1 VSATVAEPRPLRDP
15 HDDRCSHC
23 GAALESDQEW
33 CVDCGAARTLIHSA
47 PDWRGGLA
55 IVGAVVVIAVVAF
68 VLVLSSVSSSG
79 GGPSLAATAATVATH
94 NEPAPGA
101 IPGWPVGLGGWT
113 VSVTHT
119 RSRAGALARARR
131 IAADGVQV
139 GVLDSTLHP
148 ALRPGR
154 WVVFSGRYP
163 TQSQALA
170 AAAQLRS
177 LGQPHA
183 RPLLVGRPA

>member
-1 VSATVAEPRPLRDP
+1 MAEHRSLREP

-23 GAALESDQEW
+23 GGELATDQEW
-33 CVDCGAARTLIHSA
+33 CLECGSARTLIHSA
-47 PDWRGGLA
+47 PNWRIALA
-55 IVGAVVVIAVVAF
+55 IVGGVVVVAVLAF

-79 GGPSLAATAATVATH
+79 GGPSGAAAAATVAARKA
-94 NEPAPGA
+94 PASGTV
-101 IPGWPVGLGGWT
+101 PGWPVGLGGWT
-113 VSVTHT
+113 VALTST
-119 RSRAGALARARR
+119 RGRATAFVRAHR

-139 GVLDSTLHP
+139 GVLDSSLHP

-163 TQSQALA
+163 TKSQALA
-170 AAAQLRS
+170 VAAQLRS

-183 RPLLVGRPA
+183 RPLLVGSPA